1 MSIRVLLADD
11 HEIVRHGLKALLVQ
25 RGFNVVAD
33 VSDGL
38 EAVESARTLRPDV
51 AVLDYSMPA
60 MNGLNAARRIMQV
73 SPETKTL
80 LLTMH
85 AEDRLVLESLRAG
98 ISGYLLKSRA
108 ALELYEAINEIQR
121 GNTYLSPAI
130 SGTVVKAYVAGME
143 TPENALS
150 PREQEVLQL
159 IAEGKTTKE
168 VAVILGIA
176 VKTAESH
183 RTNIMTRLGIHD
195 TAGLVRHAIRTGLIQ
210 P

>member
-11 HEIVRHGLKALLVQ
+11 HEIVRQGLKALLLQ

-85 AEDRLVLESLRAG
+85 AEDRLVLESIRAG

>member
-1 MSIRVLLADD
+1 LSIRVLLADD
-11 HEIVRHGLKALLVQ
+11 HEIVRQGLKALLLQ

-85 AEDRLVLESLRAG
+85 AEDRLVLESIRAG

-150 PREQEVLQL
+150 PREQAVLQL

>member
-1 MSIRVLLADD
+1 MLLADD
-11 HEIVRHGLKALLVQ
+11 HEIVRQGLKALLLQ

-85 AEDRLVLESLRAG
+85 AEDRLVLESIRAG

>member
-85 AEDRLVLESLRAG
+85 AEDRLVLESIRAG

-150 PREQEVLQL
+150 PREQAVLQL

>member
-1 MSIRVLLADD
+1 LSIRVLLADD
-11 HEIVRHGLKALLVQ
+11 HEIVRQGLKALLLQ

-85 AEDRLVLESLRAG
+85 AEDRLVLESIRAG

>member
-1 MSIRVLLADD
+1 LSIRVLLADD

>member
-150 PREQEVLQL
+150 PREQAVLQL